1 MVALEL
7 HRAISNWNDWGR
19 GDFALHYL
27 RDKEKDEVDFLV
39 SEKNRPIFMVECK
52 HSDDHVPKA
61 LLKFQ
66 SALKVPALSLVGK
79 RGVYKRTMNQG
90 LPLMTVSASWWL
102 QGLP

>member
-7 HRAISNWNDWGR
+7 LRAVSNWNDWGR

-39 SEKNRPIFMVECK
+39 SEKNRPLFLVECK
-52 HSDDHVPKA
+52 LSDGNLPKG

-66 SALKVPALSLVGK
+66 SALKVPALSLVG
-79 RGVYKRTMNQG
+79 RSGVFHRTMNQG
-90 LPLMTVSASWWL
+90 QPVLTVSAPWWL